1 MMSTFNC
8 SAWIHLGLFTGKYKI
23 MFKKQWDFYKA
34 LYSHLVFSIS
44 FLLLNLYN
52 VALVLGE
59 KKLLILM
66 YHSFYF
72 SYKTFIF
79 RWQRKFFY

>member
-1 MMSTFNC
+1 MKTVIYKFYFLYRMMSTFNC

-59 KKLLILM
+59 K
-66 YHSFYF
+66 
-72 SYKTFIF
+72 SY
-79 RWQRKFFY
+79 